1 MTDAVPPADE
11 AQRLQTLRE
20 LRILDTGAEAG
31 FDAAVRL
38 AAQVADCPLAL
49 LVLVDADR
57 QWFKAVYGE
66 QMPVRQTPREH
77 AFCAHTIEAD
87 APLVVEDLRD
97 DPRFANNPFVS
108 GPPRVRAYAGVP
120 LRVEGQRIG
129 AVCVLDT
136 HSRRFDR
143 SVLDSLE
150 QIGRL
155 LSDMLE
161 SRLKEQRWRLQ
172 EARVRTASRAGS
184 DWLWET
190 DAAGYIRW
198 ASASI
203 EAHTGQRADEEIG
216 RLAAEIL
223 VRRDDPEHLASYEA
237 YLQARQKQEP
247 FANLIVDRETPQG
260 RVTVSISGLPV
271 FDSAGTFRG
280 YRGATRVITQTIEAE
295 QRAREAQRLREAQL
309 RDSEARTAAVL
320 QALPDLW
327 FVLDAEGRYLECGI
341 TERQQ
346 HLLATADFKGRL
358 LPEVLP
364 PGVARLHQQ
373 ALRRALGS
381 RSLQRIEYELTPLDK
396 TLRTFE
402 GRFMPMSDT
411 QVLLLVRDLT
421 ELRTMEREL
430 QIMQRAIEAE
440 ASLPMTVVDALA
452 PGQPLIYVNPA
463 FERLTG
469 YTRDEILGQNCRLL
483 QAADTEQPGLN
494 ALRQALRKGH
504 SCTVVLNNYRKDGS
518 RFINELHV
526 APVQDSH
533 GRITHFIGVQTDITQ
548 RSIAADRLRLSE
560 ELYRSVALSISDGL
574 MVVTSASF
582 VVAANPAACRILD
595 ATMDELVMAP
605 GLDLLTE
612 DLQALPPEQHPV
624 TVVLQSG
631 EPVAERV
638 FGLRRRDGQLRWL
651 GVSAQ
656 PLRAAPQDKPMSAV
670 VTFRDITQQRQA
682 EQALSLSE
690 QRWKFAL
697 EGSGDG
703 MWDWDV
709 VSNRVYYSRRWKEI
723 LGYAEHELS
732 DAPHEWSSRLHPDEL
747 PQVLEKL
754 ELHMKDHT
762 SVYQSEHRI
771 RHRNGSW
778 LWVFER
784 GKVVQRNE
792 QGRALR
798 IVGTY
803 SDITRLK
810 SAEKAL
816 RDKQAVEL
824 ASRAKTEFLS
834 RMSHEMRTPLNAMIG
849 FSQLLKVGP
858 ADAPPSQV
866 RYYADHMLQA
876 GQHLLALIN
885 DVLDLQRVEAGQ
897 LSISIEP
904 TSLRRT
910 LDQTVELLQPLALT
924 AAVNFDNQVDE
935 DVLVMADSQR
945 LRQVLINIISN
956 AVKYNRPDGVVRLSL
971 GDRQGDAI
979 DIRIEDS
986 GEGLRPDQLA
996 RLFQPFERLGRETS
1010 PIEGTGLGL
1019 IIAKRLLEEMGGSIE
1034 VSSEPGVG
1042 TCVTLMVPLAGQAA
1056 ATPQA
1061 DVPTFAQQTQAPDE
1075 GVDHVRMLY
1084 VEDNPINALLFEEA
1098 MKLTGYIDLMIAE
1111 DGPQA
1116 FEMVKDFHP
1125 DVLVLDAHLPGMSG
1139 FEVLKELRE
1148 RHGLAD
1154 VPAFMCSADAMPEDI
1169 QRALDAGFLGY
1180 WTKPIEVAK
1189 VIAEVERVCPRRLQG
1204 G

>member
-1 MTDAVPPADE
+1 MTDAALPADE
-11 AQRLQTLRE
+11 AQRLATLRE
-20 LRILDTGAEAG
+20 LRILDTGPEAC
-31 FDAAVRL
+31 FDTAVRL
-38 AAQVADCPLAL
+38 AAQVADCPVAL
-49 LVLVDADR
+49 LTLVDAER
-57 QWFKAVYGE
+57 QWFKATHGTSLRE
-66 QMPVRQTPREH
+66 TPR
-77 AFCAHTIEAD
+77 AQSCCARTILSD
-87 APLVVEDLRD
+87 APLVLEDLRED
-97 DPRFANNPFVS
+97 ERFAANPFVT
-108 GPPRVRAYAGVP
+108 GAPRLRAYAGVP
-120 LRVEGQRIG
+120 VSVEGRRIG
-129 AVCVLDT
+129 TVSVLDT
-136 HSRRFDR
+136 HARRFDAG
-143 SVLDSLE
+143 V
-150 QIGRL
+150 IGHLADIARL
-155 LSDMLE
+155 VSEMLE

-190 DAAGYIRW
+190 DADGCIRW

-203 EAHTGQRADEEIG
+203 EARTGQKAEEEVG
-216 RLAAEIL
+216 RPASEIL
-223 VRRDDPEHLASYEA
+223 IPRSDPDHQASYQA
-237 YLQARQKQEP
+237 YLQARARHEP
-247 FANLIVDRETPQG
+247 FSNLIADRKTPAG
-260 RVTVSISGLPV
+260 LVTVSISGLPV
-271 FDSAGTFRG
+271 FDSAGHFRG
-280 YRGATRVITQTIEAE
+280 YRGATRVVTEEIQ
-295 QRAREAQRLREAQL
+295 AQRSARDAQQLREAQL

-327 FVLDAEGRYLECGI
+327 FVLDDQGRYLECGV

-346 HLLATADFKGRL
+346 HLLSVEDARGRKL
-358 LPEVLP
+358 DEALPAA
-364 PGVARLHQQ
+364 VARLHQA
-373 ALRRALGS
+373 ALQRALDTGL
-381 RSLQRIEYELTPLDK
+381 LQRVEYELTPLDG

-402 GRFMPMSDT
+402 GRFMPMSER

-421 ELRTMEREL
+421 ELRAMERDL

-469 YTRDEILGQNCRLL
+469 YRREEILGRNCRLL
-483 QAADTEQPGLN
+483 QGSDTDQPGLQQLRA
-494 ALRQALRKGH
+494 ALRAGH
-504 SCTVVLNNYRKDGS
+504 SSTVVLNNYRKDGS

-526 APVQDSH
+526 APVQDTH

-582 VVAANPAACRILD
+582 VVAVNPAACRILD
-595 ATMDELVMAP
+595 ASMDELVMAP

-612 DLQALPPEQHPV
+612 SLHPLPPSQHPV
-624 TVVLQSG
+624 TMALQSG
-631 EPVAERV
+631 ETVTERV

-656 PLRAAPQDKPMSAV
+656 PLRVAPNDKPMSAV
-670 VTFRDITQQRQA
+670 VTFRDITRQREA

-703 MWDWDV
+703 VWDWDV
-709 VSNRVYYSRRWKEI
+709 SSDRVYFSRRWKEI
-723 LGYAEHELS
+723 LGYAEHELG
-732 DAPHEWSSRLHPDEL
+732 DAPHEWSSRLHPDDL
-747 PQVLEKL
+747 PTVLEKL
-754 ELHMKDHT
+754 ELHMKDST
-762 SVYQSEHRI
+762 PVYQSEHRI
-771 RHRNGSW
+771 RHRDGRW

-810 SAEKAL
+810 SAERAL

-849 FSQLLKVGP
+849 FSQLLKFGAAEAP
-858 ADAPPSQV
+858 ASQV
-866 RYYADHMLQA
+866 RHYADHMLQA

-897 LSISIEP
+897 MSISIEP
-904 TSLRRT
+904 TSLRKT
-910 LDQTVELLQPLALT
+910 LAQTLELLEPLALS
-924 AAVNFDNQVDE
+924 AAVNFDNQVEE
-935 DVLVMADSQR
+935 DVTVLVDSQR

-979 DIRIEDS
+979 DIRVEDS

-1034 VSSEPGVG
+1034 VSSEPGTG
-1042 TCVTLMVPLAGQAA
+1042 TCVTLMVPLAGPASAGPPADTPAPAEQAQM
-1056 ATPQA
+1056 PE
-1061 DVPTFAQQTQAPDE
+1061 E
-1075 GVDHVRMLY
+1075 GIDHVRMLY

-1116 FEMVKDFHP
+1116 FELVRDFRP

-1139 FEVLKELRE
+1139 FDVLRELRA

-1169 QRALDAGFLGY
+1169 QRAMDAGFLGY

-1189 VIAEVERVCPRRLQG
+1189 VIAEIERACPRRPRG